1 MLRNTLAAA
10 LLFVPA
16 IAMAQAETTPKP
28 APVPATVRYVDA
40 INWPASEA
48 GMERFEKLEEH
59 LAGAFGG
66 ICGDTFC
73 EGEYGNLR
81 PMQLRCSVDSTK
93 GTMKQCLW
101 TFAGSTTQVNGK
113 SGAVQVNAKLF
124 KCKLALAK
132 DTPVESFYEALMSSK
147 EPLEVKLPMTRKT
160 VFDGL
165 NACL

>member
-16 IAMAQAETTPKP
+16 FAMAQTDAAPKPTTP
-28 APVPATVRYVDA
+28 PATERYVDA
-40 INWPASEA
+40 VHWPAHEA
-48 GMERFEKLEEH
+48 GMERFENLTAH
-59 LAGAFGG
+59 LSDAFKS

-73 EGEYGNLR
+73 EGDYGNLQ
-81 PMQLRCSVDSTK
+81 PMELRCSVDSTK

-101 TFAGSTTQVNGK
+101 TFAGSFTQVNGK

-147 EPLEVKLPMTRKT
+147 EPLEVKLPMNRKS

>member
-16 IAMAQAETTPKP
+16 AVMAQVETTPKP
-28 APVPATVRYVDA
+28 APVAAAERYVDA
-40 INWPASEA
+40 TNWPASEA
-48 GMERFEKLEEH
+48 GLERFVALEEH

-66 ICGDTFC
+66 VCGDTFC
-73 EGEYGNLR
+73 EGDYGNLR
-81 PMQLRCSVDSTK
+81 PMQLRCSVDATK

-101 TFAGSTTQVNGK
+101 TFAGSYTQVNGK

-124 KCKLALAK
+124 KCKLGLAK
-132 DTPVESFYEALMSSK
+132 DTPVETFYETLMAEK
-147 EPLEVKLPMTRKT
+147 NPLEVKLPMTRKT
-160 VFDGL
+160 IFDGL